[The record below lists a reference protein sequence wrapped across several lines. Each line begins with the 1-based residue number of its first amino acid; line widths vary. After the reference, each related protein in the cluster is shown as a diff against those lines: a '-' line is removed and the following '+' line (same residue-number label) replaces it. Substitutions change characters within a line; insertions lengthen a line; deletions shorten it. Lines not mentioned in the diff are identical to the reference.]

1 MALGGGTFTTQNKI
15 LPGAYINFV
24 SAAKAYTIGERGV
37 AALPVQLD
45 WGPEGKVFEVTADDF
60 ERYSLK
66 LFGYTADDER
76 VKGIR
81 DLFKHCEKAYFYR
94 LNTGAKATCTYA
106 DAKYSGTKG
115 NDLKIVIK
123 QDVDEEESYRVQ
135 TLMGFQVVDEQIVN
149 QQADLIDNDYVTWK
163 KEATLQETA
172 STPLTSGTSGE
183 PVAGTEYQA
192 ALDAFES
199 YKFNA
204 LGCLATTDE
213 IKKLFVS
220 YTKRMRDQVGVKF
233 VTVLHKKSDSDFEGV
248 VSVENDT
255 KDSTYPASSAVYWVT
270 GAQAGCAI
278 NESLTNSSYDGEF
291 TIDVNYTQTQLE
303 EALSSGKFIFHR
315 VDDEVRVLDDINT
328 LTTFTENKQE
338 EFGRNQVIRVI
349 DQIGNDIAA
358 IFNTK
363 YLGKIPND
371 AAGRVSFWNDV
382 VNHHNILQTQSAIE
396 NFDSANVTVEKGEK
410 STAIVVVDKIT
421 PVNAMTQ
428 LYMRVIV
435 SQ

>member
-1 MALGGGTFTTQNKI
+1 M
-15 LPGAYINFV
+15 
-24 SAAKAYTIGERGV
+24 
-37 AALPVQLD
+37 
-45 WGPEGKVFEVTADDF
+45 
-60 ERYSLK
+60 
-66 LFGYTADDER
+66 
-76 VKGIR
+76 
-81 DLFKHCEKAYFYR
+81 
-94 LNTGAKATCTYA
+94 
-106 DAKYSGTKG
+106 
-115 NDLKIVIK
+115 
-123 QDVDEEESYRVQ
+123 DEEESYRVQ
-135 TLMGFQVVDEQIVN
+135 TLMDFQVVDEQIVK
-149 QQADLIDNDYVTWK
+149 QQAELIDNDYVTWK

-183 PVAGTEYQA
+183 PVTGTEYQA

-315 VDDEVRVLDDINT
+315 VDNDVRVLDDINT
-328 LTTFTENKQE
+328 LTTFTEDKQE

-382 VNHHNILQTQSAIE
+382 VNHHNILQTQRAIE

-421 PVNAMTQ
+421 PVNTMTQ